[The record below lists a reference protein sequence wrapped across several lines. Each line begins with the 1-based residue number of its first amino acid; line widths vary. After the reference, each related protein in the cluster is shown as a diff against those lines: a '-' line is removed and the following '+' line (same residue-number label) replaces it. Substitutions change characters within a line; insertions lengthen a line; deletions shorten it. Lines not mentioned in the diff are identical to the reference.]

1 MRFTRLCFASLAATM
16 LLASQASAQLDG
28 DGPSPATDFDVVTN
42 FPGGAIPG
50 QGSTFGDPSGG
61 MLNQVNVSAPIDEL
75 FLQAQVHFAEFNV
88 SGTGSTGRQ
97 TQFFNSEIN
106 ISSGSLGEVPFFTTN
121 ILSEAVFNDSFV
133 SITGGTLGNN
143 ATLRSGST
151 LVLDSGIV
159 GQDIESEVGS
169 TIEVNGGE
177 FSTTRPFVVDG
188 VFNFNDG
195 VVGPSGNFNS
205 NSILTMSGGT
215 LGGLGNPGNS
225 ANVFGVAN
233 FSGGTIA
240 PRFDAEAGST
250 VTITGG
256 DFGLEFDA
264 FGTVNISSG
273 TFFTVNLTGG
283 VSLNDSNILTGTS
296 FNAEDGS
303 IVNIS
308 GGDFGQFFEAHGGS
322 VVDITGG
329 DFANDFDCQ
338 PGCLVTISGG
348 SFGTDFNTR
357 FNSNDGDANVTISGG
372 TFAGFFINQ
381 GSNTEISGGD
391 FDTFRNTDSGS
402 VNFTGTEFTVDG
414 VPITDLGTT
423 EINDRNVTLAGV
435 LADGSAFSFEL
446 DTTVP
451 ANLEGG
457 SGDFFSSAGSVSVTL
472 VPSSVLGDFDGN
484 GVVDCDDL
492 DGYIGNLET
501 AVVAGSPEAALDFN
515 GDGMLTLADANST
528 ITDLVV
534 TSNGITGTFP
544 GDFNCDGT
552 VDVLIDA
559 FALVGNLNGPTSVYS
574 DGDANFDG
582 DVDVLNDAF
591 ILVGNLGSTNEAPA
605 AP

>member
-28 DGPSPATDFDVVTN
+28 DGPSPATDFDVVTD
-42 FPGGAIPG
+42 FPGGTEPT

-61 MLNQVNVSAPIDEL
+61 MLNQVNVSAPIDAL

-88 SGTGSTGRQ
+88 SGTGSTGIE

-177 FSTTRPFVVDG
+177 FSTTRPFEIDG
-188 VFNFNDG
+188 VFNFTDG

-215 LGGLGNPGNS
+215 IGGFGNPGNS
-225 ANVFGVAN
+225 ADVFGVAN

-283 VSLNDSNILTGTS
+283 LDQNNGVSLVGTS

-329 DFANDFDCQ
+329 VFANDFDCQ
-338 PGCLVTISGG
+338 PDCLVTISGG

-451 ANLEGG
+451 ADLGAG

-472 VPSSVLGDFDGN
+472 VASLGDFDEN

-501 AVVAGSPEAALDFN
+501 DVVAGSPEAALDFN

-544 GDFNCDGT
+544 GDLDCNGT
-552 VDVLIDA
+552 VDVLGDA
-559 FALVGNLNGPTSVYS
+559 FALVNNLGAVVTSY
-574 DGDANFDG
+574 ADG
-582 DVDVLNDAF
+582 DVNFSGNVDVLADAF
-591 ILVGNLGSTNEAPA
+591 TLINNLGSTNEAPA

>member
-28 DGPSPATDFDVVTN
+28 DGPSPATDFDVVTD
-42 FPGGAIPG
+42 FPGGTEPT

-88 SGTGSTGRQ
+88 SGTGSTGIE

-121 ILSEAVFNDSFV
+121 ISSRAVFNDSFV

-151 LVLDSGIV
+151 LVLDSGTV

-177 FSTTRPFVVDG
+177 FSTTRPFEIDG
-188 VFNFNDG
+188 VFNFTDG

-215 LGGLGNPGNS
+215 LGGFGNPGNS
-225 ANVFGVAN
+225 ADVFGVAN

-283 VSLNDSNILTGTS
+283 LDQNNGVSLVGTS

-357 FNSNDGDANVTISGG
+357 FNPIDGDANVTISGG

-391 FDTFRNTDSGS
+391 FDTFRNDDSGS
-402 VNFTGTEFTVDG
+402 VNFTGTEFTLDG

-451 ANLEGG
+451 ADLGVG

-472 VPSSVLGDFDGN
+472 VASLGDFDEN

-501 AVVAGSPEAALDFN
+501 AVVAGTPEAALDFN

-528 ITDLVV
+528 IADLVV

-544 GDFNCDGT
+544 GDLDCNGT
-552 VDVLIDA
+552 VDVLGDA
-559 FALVGNLNGPTSVYS
+559 FALVNNLGAVVTSY
-574 DGDANFDG
+574 ADG
-582 DVDVLNDAF
+582 DVNFSGNVDVLADAF
-591 ILVGNLGSTNEAPA
+591 TLINNLGSTNEAPA

>member
-28 DGPSPATDFDVVTN
+28 DGPSPATDFDVVTD
-42 FPGGAIPG
+42 FPGGTEPT

-88 SGTGSTGRQ
+88 SGTGSTGIE
-97 TQFFNSEIN
+97 TDFFNSEIN
-106 ISSGSLGEVPFFTTN
+106 ISSGSLGQVPFFTTN
-121 ILSEAVFNDSFV
+121 ISSRAVFNDSFV

-151 LVLDSGIV
+151 LVLDSGTV

-177 FSTTRPFVVDG
+177 FSTTRPFEIDG
-188 VFNFNDG
+188 VFNFTDG

-225 ANVFGVAN
+225 SNVFGVAN

-391 FDTFRNTDSGS
+391 FDTFRNDDSGS
-402 VNFTGTEFTVDG
+402 VNFTGTEFTLDG

-451 ANLEGG
+451 ADLGAG

-472 VPSSVLGDFDGN
+472 VASLGDFDGN
-484 GVVDCDDL
+484 GFVDCDDL

-501 AVVAGSPEAALDFN
+501 DVVAGSPEAALDFN

-544 GDFNCDGT
+544 GDLDCNGT
-552 VDVLIDA
+552 VDVLGDA
-559 FALVGNLNGPTSVYS
+559 FALVNNLGAVVTSYA
-574 DGDANFDG
+574 DGDVNFSG
-582 DVDVLNDAF
+582 NVDVLNDAF
-591 ILVGNLGSTNEAPA
+591 ALIGNLGMNNA

>member
-28 DGPSPATDFDVVTN
+28 DGPSPATDFDVVTD
-42 FPGGAIPG
+42 FPGGTPPA

-61 MLNQVNVSAPIDEL
+61 MLNQVNVSAPIDAL

-88 SGTGSTGRQ
+88 SGTGSTGIQ
-97 TQFFNSEIN
+97 TRFFNSEIN

-121 ILSEAVFNDSFV
+121 ISSRAVFNDSFV

-177 FSTTRPFVVDG
+177 FSTTRPFEIDG
-188 VFNFNDG
+188 VFNFTDG

-215 LGGLGNPGNS
+215 LGGFGNPGNS
-225 ANVFGVAN
+225 ADVFGVAN

-264 FGTVNISSG
+264 YGTVNISSG
-273 TFFTVNLTGG
+273 TFYTVNLTGG
-283 VSLNDSNILTGTS
+283 LSQNDGVTPIATS

-391 FDTFRNTDSGS
+391 FDTFRNDDSGS
-402 VNFTGTEFTVDG
+402 VNFTGTEFTLDG

-451 ANLEGG
+451 ALLEGG

-472 VPSSVLGDFDGN
+472 VASLGDFDGN
-484 GVVDCDDL
+484 GFVDCDDL

-534 TSNGITGTFP
+534 TPNGITGTFL
-544 GDFNCDGT
+544 GDFNCDG
-552 VDVLIDA
+552 A
-559 FALVGNLNGPTSVYS
+559 
-574 DGDANFDG
+574 
-582 DVDVLNDAF
+582 VDVLNDAF
-591 ILVGNLGSTNEAPA
+591 ALVNNLGGTVTSYAQGDASFDGAVDVLNDAFTLINNLGSTNEAPA

>member
-28 DGPSPATDFDVVTN
+28 DGPSPATDFDVVTD
-42 FPGGAIPG
+42 FPGGTEPT

-88 SGTGSTGRQ
+88 SGTGSTGIE

-121 ILSEAVFNDSFV
+121 ISSRAVFNDSFV

-151 LVLDSGIV
+151 LVLDSGTV

-177 FSTTRPFVVDG
+177 FSTTRPFEIDG
-188 VFNFNDG
+188 VFNFTDG

-215 LGGLGNPGNS
+215 LGGFGNPGNS
-225 ANVFGVAN
+225 ADVFGVAN

-283 VSLNDSNILTGTS
+283 LDQNNGVSLVGTS

-338 PGCLVTISGG
+338 PDCLVTISGG

-357 FNSNDGDANVTISGG
+357 FNRNDGDANVTISGG

-391 FDTFRNTDSGS
+391 FDTFRNDDSGS
-402 VNFTGTEFTVDG
+402 VNFTGTEFTLDG

-451 ANLEGG
+451 ADLGAG

-472 VPSSVLGDFDGN
+472 VASLGDFDEN

-501 AVVAGSPEAALDFN
+501 AVVAGTPEAALDFN

-528 ITDLVV
+528 IADLVV

-544 GDFNCDGT
+544 GDLDCNGT
-552 VDVLIDA
+552 VDVLGDA
-559 FALVGNLNGPTSVYS
+559 FALVNNLGAVVTSY
-574 DGDANFDG
+574 ADG
-582 DVDVLNDAF
+582 DVNFSGNVDVLADAF
-591 ILVGNLGSTNEAPA
+591 TLINNLGSTNEAPA

>member
-28 DGPSPATDFDVVTN
+28 DGPSPATDFDVVTD
-42 FPGGAIPG
+42 FPGGTEPT

-61 MLNQVNVSAPIDEL
+61 MLNQVNVSAPIDDL

-88 SGTGSTGRQ
+88 SGTGSTGIQ

-106 ISSGSLGEVPFFTTN
+106 ISSGSLGEVPGAFTEN
-121 ILSEAVFNDSFV
+121 ISSQAVFNDSFV

-177 FSTTRPFVVDG
+177 FSTTRPFEIDG
-188 VFNFNDG
+188 VFNFTDG

-215 LGGLGNPGNS
+215 LGGFGNPGNS
-225 ANVFGVAN
+225 ADVFGVAN

-264 FGTVNISSG
+264 YGTVNISGG
-273 TFFTVNLTGG
+273 TFYTVNLTGG
-283 VSLNDSNILTGTS
+283 LSLNDGVTLIATS

-338 PGCLVTISGG
+338 PDCLVTISGG

-391 FDTFRNTDSGS
+391 FDTFRNDDSGS
-402 VNFTGTEFTVDG
+402 VNFTGTEFTLDG

-451 ANLEGG
+451 ADLGAG

-472 VPSSVLGDFDGN
+472 VCRLGDVNLN
-484 GVVDCDDL
+484 GVVDFNDIPEFVSVLLMGPFQCEADCDQNGL
-492 DGYIGNLET
+492 
-501 AVVAGSPEAALDFN
+501 VDFN
-515 GDGMLTLADANST
+515 D
-528 ITDLVV
+528 IP
-534 TSNGITGTFP
+534 F
-544 GDFNCDGT
+544 F
-552 VDVLIDA
+552 VD
-559 FALVGNLNGPTSVYS
+559 
-574 DGDANFDG
+574 
-582 DVDVLNDAF
+582 
-591 ILVGNLGSTNEAPA
+591 ILLGL
-605 AP
+605 

>member
-28 DGPSPATDFDVVTN
+28 DGPSPATDFDVVTD
-42 FPGGAIPG
+42 FPGGTPPT

-61 MLNQVNVSAPIDEL
+61 MLNQVNVSAPIDDL

-88 SGTGSTGRQ
+88 SGTGSTGIE

-106 ISSGSLGEVPFFTTN
+106 ISSGSLGQVPFFTTN
-121 ILSEAVFNDSFV
+121 ISSRAEFTDSFV

-177 FSTTRPFVVDG
+177 FSTTRPFEIDG

-225 ANVFGVAN
+225 ADVFGVAN

-391 FDTFRNTDSGS
+391 FDTFRNDDSGS
-402 VNFTGTEFTVDG
+402 VNFTGTEFTLDG

-534 TSNGITGTFP
+534 TPNGITGTFP

-552 VDVLIDA
+552 VDVLNDA
-559 FALVGNLNGPTSVYS
+559 FALVNNLGGTVTSYAQ
-574 DGDANFDG
+574 GDASFDG
-582 DVDVLNDAF
+582 AVDVLNDAF
-591 ILVGNLGSTNEAPA
+591 TLINNLGSTNEAPA